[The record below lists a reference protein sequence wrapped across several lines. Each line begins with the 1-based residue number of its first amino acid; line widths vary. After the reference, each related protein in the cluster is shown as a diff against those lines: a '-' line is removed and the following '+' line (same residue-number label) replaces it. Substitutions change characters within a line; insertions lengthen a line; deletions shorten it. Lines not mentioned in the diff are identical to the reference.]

1 MDSLTDHFL
10 IAMPAMGDPNFNQT
24 VTFIFEHNEEKAM
37 GIVINRPTEMTT
49 SDVFGRL
56 ALEVSDPQL
65 AEQAV
70 LRGGPVRTEWG
81 FVLHREG
88 QYKSTITTS
97 AGIRVSTSQDIL
109 AAMATGEGPDPAL
122 LALGYASWGPGQL
135 EAEIAANTWL
145 SVRITPEVIFDIPFE
160 QRWSAAA
167 GLLGVDINQLSA
179 YAGHA

>member
-1 MDSLTDHFL
+1 
-10 IAMPAMGDPNFNQT
+10 MGDPNFNQT
-24 VTFIFEHNEEKAM
+24 VTFIFEHSEAKTM

-56 ALEVSDPQL
+56 SLEIKDLRL

-70 LRGGPVRTEWG
+70 LQGGPVHTEWG
-81 FVLHREG
+81 FVIHRDGE
-88 QYKSTITTS
+88 YKSTITTPS
-97 AGIRVSTSQDIL
+97 GIRVSTSQDIL

-122 LALGYASWGPGQL
+122 LALGYASWAPGQM
-135 EAEIAANTWL
+135 EAEMAANAWL
-145 SVRITPEVIFDIPFE
+145 SAPINPEVIFDVPFE

-167 GLLGVDINQLSA
+167 GLLGVDITHLSA